1 MVAILGANSV
11 SGEYEVSNSLRFNDN
26 DSPRLSR
33 TFSSEGN
40 KKTWSYS
47 TWFKRGNLKSSGVNT
62 LISAGAVSGTN
73 GTGIT
78 TNNDTIR
85 LIHDAGTPF
94 FTFQSSLV
102 LRDVS
107 AWYHLL
113 VTCDTTDATASERI
127 KFYLNGNNITSDM
140 SYNNGSAPSQNSDL
154 FFNDDVSMNIG
165 ARSHHNDLFFDGY
178 MAETHLIDGTVKAP
192 TDFGEFNSNAVW
204 IPKKYSGTY
213 GTNGFYLEFKQT
225 GTSQNSSGIG
235 ADTSGNDHHF
245 STTNLTSLDITTD
258 TCTNNFAT
266 LNFLDG
272 SYDNNLREANLT
284 LDTQGGGSDIFGRGT
299 IGFSQGKW
307 YWEVKSI
314 INGGHGN
321 RKIVGVVDTETPVAH
336 PRTVTSNP
344 YTGVIVDLFDG
355 DVFRNASGVSDAGTF
370 ATNDIVGILFDA
382 DNGLLRLQQNG
393 SNLFSGNAVTTNAI
407 DTTIFYLP
415 YIAQDGGGTNNG
427 QLFVNFGNPTF
438 SISSG
443 NSDANGHGN
452 FEYAVPSG
460 YFSICSKNL
469 AEFG

>member
-11 SGEYEVSNSLRFNDN
+11 SGGYEVSNSLRFNDN
-26 DSPRLSR
+26 DSAKLSLA
-33 TFSSEGN
+33 FGSGGN
-40 KKTWSYS
+40 TKTWTVSC
-47 TWFKRGNLKSSGVNT
+47 WFKRGVLSSRQSFLNVGSSGSEYMSLYIDSDDKLYWVT
-62 LISAGAVSGTN
+62 ESGGNLYRIGSTA
-73 GTGIT
+73 
-78 TNNDTIR
+78 
-85 LIHDAGTPF
+85 LF
-94 FTFQSSLV
+94 
-102 LRDVS
+102 RDPS
-107 AWYHLL
+107 AWYHI
-113 VTCDTTDATASERI
+113 VFRQDTTDGTANNRFRYYI
-127 KFYLNGNNITSDM
+127 NGVEVDTGVFNAQPT
-140 SYNNGSAPSQNSDL
+140 QN
-154 FFNDDVSMNIG
+154 
-165 ARSHHNDLFFDGY
+165 FDGKIGGND
-178 MAETHLIDGTVKAP
+178 THYIGSNRDGTSEFMDGYLTEYHYLDGISYAP
-192 TDFGEFNSNAVW
+192 TFFGEFDDNGVW
-204 IPKKYSGTY
+204 IPKRYTGSHGTK
-213 GTNGFYLEFKQT
+213 GFFLEFQQT
-225 GTSQNSSGIG
+225 GTSANSSGIG
-235 ADTSGNDHHF
+235 ADTSGNDNHF
-245 STTNLTSLDITTD
+245 APTNLAAQDVTTD

-272 SYDNNLREANLT
+272 SYDSKLSEGNLV
-284 LDTQGGGSDIFGRGT
+284 LDTSAGGSDIFGRGT

-314 INGGHGN
+314 ISGGHGN

-427 QLFVNFGNPTF
+427 KLFVNFGNPPAVF

>member
-1 MVAILGANSV
+1 MC
-11 SGEYEVSNSLRFNDN
+11 E
-26 DSPRLSR
+26 
-33 TFSSEGN
+33 
-40 KKTWSYS
+40 
-47 TWFKRGNLKSSGVNT
+47 
-62 LISAGAVSGTN
+62 
-73 GTGIT
+73 
-78 TNNDTIR
+78 
-85 LIHDAGTPF
+85 
-94 FTFQSSLV
+94 
-102 LRDVS
+102 
-107 AWYHLL
+107 YHLVDGSQL
-113 VTCDTTDATASERI
+113 TP
-127 KFYLNGNNITSDM
+127 TS
-140 SYNNGSAPSQNSDL
+140 
-154 FFNDDVSMNIG
+154 
-165 ARSHHNDLFFDGY
+165 
-178 MAETHLIDGTVKAP
+178 
-192 TDFGEFNSNAVW
+192 FGEFDDNGVW
-204 IPKKYSGTY
+204 IPKEYTGSY
-213 GTNGFYLEFKQT
+213 GTNGFFLEFKQT

-235 ADTSGNDHHF
+235 ADTSGNDNHF
-245 STTNLTSLDITTD
+245 AVTNLAAQDVTTD

-266 LNFLDG
+266 LNSVDG
-272 SYDNNLREANLT
+272 SYDSLLSEGNLV
-284 LDTQGGGSDIFGRGT
+284 LDTSGGGNDVFGRGT

-314 INGGHGN
+314 IDGGHGN

-336 PRTVTSNP
+336 PRGVTANP

-427 QLFVNFGNPTF
+427 KLFVNFGNPPAVF